1 MSASRTDPPVKLP
14 LEFAFEG
21 FRVIRERPVLIAWWG
36 GFYLLSSLLVMVL
49 LQVLFGDLLARMG
62 TILQP
67 ARDLTSLLRMLSE
80 AGPLI
85 APIEALSFLCYLAI
99 ITVLT
104 CAIFRAVLGN
114 DAPSLGYLRF
124 GRDELLQLGVAVLF
138 LVVSLFANLLFAG
151 AGVVVGKAIAATG
164 LRAAGFVVGLL
175 LYGAAMVWFI
185 IRFSVYGVA
194 TFARRKIVVLDAFR
208 LTAGAFWPLLA
219 GYLVAALMSVLV
231 VVLFSLVNLPIQVVS
246 QTPGVAPSAVTG
258 LQALSRPGFLLG
270 YLLSNGILVP
280 LLVTISFAAPAAAYR
295 LLTQARVPAD
305 SVF

>member
-1 MSASRTDPPVKLP
+1 MPAPDTDPPVKLP

-21 FRVIRERPVLIAWWG
+21 FRVVRERPVLIAWWG

-49 LQVLFGDLLARMG
+49 LQVFFGDLLARMG

-67 ARDLTSLLRMLSE
+67 ARDLPSLLRMLSE

-85 APIEALSFLCYLAI
+85 APIEALSFLCYVAI

-104 CAIFRAVLGN
+104 CAIFRAVLDSGQ
-114 DAPSLGYLRF
+114 ARFGYLRF
-124 GRDELLQLGVAVLF
+124 GRDELLQLGVVMLF
-138 LVVSLFANLLFAG
+138 IAVSLAANLLFAG
-151 AGVVVGKAIAATG
+151 VGVLVGKAIAATG
-164 LRAAGFVVGLL
+164 LHAAGFVIGLL
-175 LYGAAMVWFI
+175 LYGAAMVWFV

-194 TFARRKIVVLDAFR
+194 TFARRRIVVLDAFR
-208 LTAGAFWPLLA
+208 MTRGVFWPLLA

-246 QTPGVAPSAVTG
+246 QAPGVAPAAVTG
-258 LQALSRPGFLLG
+258 LKALGNPGVLLG

-295 LLTQARVPAD
+295 LLTQARTPAE

>member
-21 FRVIRERPVLIAWWG
+21 FRVIREHPVLIAWWG

-49 LQVLFGDLLARMG
+49 LQLFFGDLLARMG

-67 ARDLTSLLRMLSE
+67 ARDLPSLLRMLSE

-104 CAIFRAVLGN
+104 CAIFRAVLGSER
-114 DAPSLGYLRF
+114 ATFGYLRF

-138 LVVSLFANLLFAG
+138 LAVSLIANLLFAG
-151 AGVVVGKAIAATG
+151 AGVVAGKTIAATG
-164 LRAAGFVVGLL
+164 LRATGFVVGLL

-185 IRFSVYGVA
+185 VRFSVYGVA
-194 TFARRKIVVLDAFR
+194 TFARRRIVVLDAFR
-208 LTAGAFWPLLA
+208 MTQGVFWPLLA

-246 QTPGVAPSAVTG
+246 QPAGVAPAAVTG
-258 LQALSRPGFLLG
+258 LKALGNPGILLG

-295 LLTQARVPAD
+295 LLTHARTPVD
-305 SVF
+305 NVF

>member
-1 MSASRTDPPVKLP
+1 MPASRTDPPVKLP

-21 FRVIRERPVLIAWWG
+21 FRVIRERPALIAWWG

-49 LQVLFGDLLARMG
+49 LQIFFGDLLARMG

-67 ARDLTSLLRMLSE
+67 ARDLPSLLRMLSE

-85 APIEALSFLCYLAI
+85 APIEGLSFLCYLAI

-104 CAIFRAVLGN
+104 CAIFRAVLG
-114 DAPSLGYLRF
+114 DEAPALGYLRL
-124 GRDELLQLGVAVLF
+124 GRDELRQFGVVVLF

-151 AGVVVGKAIAATG
+151 AGVAAGKAIAATG
-164 LRAAGFVVGLL
+164 LRATGFVVGLL

-194 TFARRKIVVLDAFR
+194 TFARRRIVMLEAFR
-208 LTAGAFWPLLA
+208 LTRGVFWPLLA

-231 VVLFSLVNLPIQVVS
+231 VVLFSLVNMPIQAVTQV
-246 QTPGVAPSAVTG
+246 PGVAPAAVTQ
-258 LQALSRPGFLLG
+258 LKALGNPGILLG

-280 LLVTISFAAPAAAYR
+280 LLVTVSLSAPAAAYR
-295 LLTQARVPAD
+295 LLTAARTPAD

>member
-1 MSASRTDPPVKLP
+1 MSAPRTDPPVKLP

-49 LQVLFGDLLARMG
+49 LQLLFGDLLARMG

-67 ARDLTSLLRMLSE
+67 ARDLPSLLRMLSE

-85 APIEALSFLCYLAI
+85 APIEGLSFLCYLAI
-99 ITVLT
+99 MTVLT
-104 CAIFRAVLGN
+104 CAIFRAVLGS
-114 DAPSLGYLRF
+114 DARSLGYLRF

-164 LRAAGFVVGLL
+164 LRGAGFVIGLL

-194 TFARRKIVVLDAFR
+194 TFARRRIVVLDAFR
-208 LTAGAFWPLLA
+208 MTSGVFWPLLA
-219 GYLVAALMSVLV
+219 GYLVAALMSILV

-246 QTPGVAPSAVTG
+246 QTPGVAPAAVTG
-258 LQALSRPGFLLG
+258 LQALSSPGFLLS

-295 LLTQARVPAD
+295 LLTHARAPAD

>member
-1 MSASRTDPPVKLP
+1 MSASRADLPVKLP

-21 FRVIRERPVLIAWWG
+21 FRVVRERPVLIAWWG
-36 GFYLLSSLLVMVL
+36 GFYLLSSLGVMCL
-49 LQVLFGDLLARMG
+49 LQLLFGGLLARMG

-67 ARDLTSLLRMLSE
+67 ARDLPSLLRMLGE

-85 APIEALSFLCYLAI
+85 APIEGLSFVCYFLI

-104 CAIFRAVLGN
+104 CAIFRAVLKTGTP
-114 DAPSLGYLRF
+114 AMGYLRF
-124 GRDELLQLGVAVLF
+124 GRDELLQLGVAILF
-138 LVVSLFANLLFAG
+138 LVISVVVNVVFAG
-151 AGVVVGKAIAATG
+151 AGVLIGKTIALSG
-164 LRAAGFVVGLL
+164 LRALGFVTGLL

-185 IRFSVYGVA
+185 LRFSLYGVA
-194 TFARRKIVVLDAFR
+194 TFAQRRIALLDAFR
-208 LTAGAFWPLLA
+208 MTRGAFWPLLA
-219 GYLVAALMSVLV
+219 GYLVALLMSVLV

-258 LQALSRPGFLLG
+258 LQALSRPGYFVS

-280 LLVTISFAAPAAAYR
+280 LLLTISFAVPAAAYR
-295 LLTQARVPAD
+295 LLIQARTPAE